1 MRSQSLVFA
10 SRHTAWLKLFIAIG
24 IMLALVS
31 IGLFLLWADATRFS
45 MLDAWTQTVTAIF
58 LGIFIEAL
66 PFLLA
71 GVVVSSIIHQF
82 LTVEQIQRICPRS
95 PILAAGA
102 GALLGLLFP
111 VCECGSIPAARQLI
125 AKGAPVPMGIAFV
138 LAAPV
143 VNPIV
148 IISTWV
154 AFAGR
159 PDIVLAR
166 VGLSALIAVVIGLV
180 LGTHPHPERLMASSL
195 PADTDHDHAPTCS
208 HDGHHDHDA
217 GNDQPVT
224 FIGRAWSVL
233 QHAITELFE
242 MGRYLVVGG
251 LIAAILQTA
260 IPKAALLSIGQGPLT
275 SVLVLMTLAVLL
287 SICSTVDAFVA
298 LSFMGTFQFG
308 AVLAFLVF
316 GPMIDIKS
324 VLMLGTTFSR
334 RTVAL
339 ITVLSFLMVLLV
351 GVVTNI
357 YL

>member
-1 MRSQSLVFA
+1 
-10 SRHTAWLKLFIAIG
+10 
-24 IMLALVS
+24 
-31 IGLFLLWADATRFS
+31 
-45 MLDAWTQTVTAIF
+45 MLDAWTQTVTAVF
-58 LGIFIEAL
+58 LGIFVEAL

-82 LTVEQIQRICPRS
+82 LTVEQIQRLCPRS
-95 PILAAGA
+95 PVLAAGV

-111 VCECGSIPAARQLI
+111 VCECGSIPAARRLI
-125 AKGAPVPMGIAFV
+125 AKGAPVPLGIAFV

-166 VGLSALIAVVIGLV
+166 VGLSAVIAVAVGIV
-180 LGTHPHPERLMASSL
+180 LGKHPHPEQLLASPL
-195 PADTDHDHAPTCS
+195 HADTQQEHGPTCTHDDQQHDHNVS
-208 HDGHHDHDA
+208 H
-217 GNDQPVT
+217 DQPVIL
-224 FIGRAWSVL
+224 IGRTRSVL

-260 IPKAALLSIGQGPLT
+260 VPKVALLSIGQGSLT

-298 LSFMGTFQFG
+298 LSFMSTFQFG

-339 ITVLSFLMVLLV
+339 ITMLSFLMVLLV